1 MENNEFNSYIDEF
14 NKLDLLN
21 KKKEILNSVKELI
34 APLDLLM
41 LEQGKDVDYL
51 TTGNVLDIDGDFS
64 EDEFLEELMVNIEN
78 AKNMIGEYIENDSRR
93 RE

>member
-1 MENNEFNSYIDEF
+1 MDEVGKTVDYETNAGVNDEFNNYIDEF

-64 EDEFLEELMVNIEN
+64 EDEFLEELI
-78 AKNMIGEYIENDSRR
+78 
-93 RE
+93 